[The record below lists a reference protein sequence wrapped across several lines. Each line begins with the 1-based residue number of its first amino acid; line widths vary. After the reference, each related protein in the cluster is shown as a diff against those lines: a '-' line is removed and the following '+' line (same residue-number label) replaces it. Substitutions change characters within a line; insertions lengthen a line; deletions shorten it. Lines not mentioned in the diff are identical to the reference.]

1 MEINRTSI
9 DVDAAAL
16 RGIETR
22 LIYASFVQYQYK
34 LEPRVGEVD
43 DGRGLPRRG
52 ARCVGGVRRPRVE
65 LRSAKNGC
73 DSTR

>member
-1 MEINRTSI
+1 M
-9 DVDAAAL
+9 
-16 RGIETR
+16 
-22 LIYASFVQYQYK
+22 YQYK